1 MSKIKDF
8 WLLIYQ
14 FHAKEG
20 RRKKREKKICIF
32 VQDHELTCCV
42 FPQFI
47 YVHIYQ
53 HARRLE
59 RVFIQAEKK
68 LGKHSLVK
76 ENADNDNDADCSML
90 IIKDYLNNI
99 LNY

>member
-1 MSKIKDF
+1 M
-8 WLLIYQ
+8 
-14 FHAKEG
+14 
-20 RRKKREKKICIF
+20 
-32 VQDHELTCCV
+32 
-42 FPQFI
+42 
-47 YVHIYQ
+47 
-53 HARRLE
+53 
-59 RVFIQAEKK
+59 FIQAEKK